1 MIRLIASTALAVAIV
16 SAPAH
21 AQTAPAFS
29 SRPVTVHVGFAA
41 GGPADILARL
51 VTEKFHQRTG
61 LTVVV
66 QNRAGAGGT
75 IAAGAVARM
84 EPDGTNLLFVTS
96 GHAGAQA
103 LFPSLRFDTVK
114 DFSPVIALAQS
125 PVVVLV
131 KGDAPYRG
139 MNDLLAA
146 MKDKPG
152 RLNYGTGGGGSTLT
166 ALSAMLLK
174 REIGFDAVMVP
185 FTGSGPAN
193 LALLGGNIDFQFDI
207 VSSAVGLLADGKV
220 RALAVTTAQRSRAV
234 PDVPTIGETV
244 RPGFDVSGWFGILA
258 PAGTDPALVER
269 YNAEFNAVLADPA
282 IRQRLT
288 TLGIDPIGGTPRDF
302 AAFLESET
310 KRWSGL
316 IRDLGLKA
324 E

>member
-1 MIRLIASTALAVAIV
+1 MIRLIASTAVAVAIV

-21 AQTAPAFS
+21 AQHAPAFP
-29 SRPVTVHVGFAA
+29 SRPITVYVGFAA

-51 VTEKFHQRTG
+51 VVEKFHQRTG
-61 LTVVV
+61 HTVVV
-66 QNRAGAGGT
+66 QNRPGAGGT
-75 IAAGAVARM
+75 IAAAAVAKM

-103 LFPSLRFDTVK
+103 LFPSLKFDTVK

-125 PVVVLV
+125 PVVILV

-139 MNDLLAA
+139 ISDLLNA

-152 RLNYGTGGGGSTLT
+152 RFNYGTGGGGSTLT

-258 PAGTDPALVER
+258 PAGADPALVAR
-269 YNAEFNAVLADPA
+269 LNAEFNAVLADA
-282 IRQRLT
+282 GVSERLT
-288 TLGIDPIGGTPRDF
+288 MLGIDPIGGTPQDF
-302 AAFLESET
+302 SAFLAAET
-310 KRWSGL
+310 KRWGGL

>member
-1 MIRLIASTALAVAIV
+1 MIKIVAAATLAVAVTCTTALA
-16 SAPAH
+16 
-21 AQTAPAFS
+21 QTPRELP
-29 SRPVTVHVGFAA
+29 SRPITMHVGFAA
-41 GGPADILARL
+41 GGSADILARL
-51 VTEKFHQRTG
+51 MVEKFQQRTG
-61 LTVVV
+61 HTVVV
-66 QNRAGAGGT
+66 QNRPGAGGT
-75 IAAGAVARM
+75 IAAGTVAKM
-84 EPDGTNLLFVTS
+84 EPDGLNLLLVTS

-103 LFPSLRFDTVK
+103 LFPSLRFDTIK

-131 KGDAPYRG
+131 SGDAPYRS
-139 MNDLLAA
+139 MKDLVAA

-193 LALLGGNIDFQFDI
+193 LALLGHNIDFQFDI

-220 RALAVTTAQRSRAV
+220 RALAVTTAQRSQAI
-234 PDVPTIGETV
+234 PDVPTIAETV

-258 PAGTDPALVER
+258 PAGTDPVLVAR
-269 YNAEFNAVLADPA
+269 YNAEFNAVLADPTV
-282 IRQRLT
+282 RQRLT
-288 TLGIDPIGGTPRDF
+288 TLGIDPIGGSPQDF
-302 AAFLESET
+302 GAFLHAET
-310 KRWSGL
+310 KRWGGL

-324 E
+324 D

>member
-1 MIRLIASTALAVAIV
+1 
-16 SAPAH
+16 
-21 AQTAPAFS
+21 
-29 SRPVTVHVGFAA
+29 
-41 GGPADILARL
+41 
-51 VTEKFHQRTG
+51 
-61 LTVVV
+61 
-66 QNRAGAGGT
+66 
-75 IAAGAVARM
+75 
-84 EPDGTNLLFVTS
+84 LFVTS

-114 DFSPVIALAQS
+114 DFAPVIALAQS

-131 KGDAPYRG
+131 KGDAPYGG
-139 MNDLLAA
+139 MTDLVGA

-220 RALAVTTAQRSRAV
+220 RALAVTTAQRSRAI

-258 PAGTDPALVER
+258 PAGTDPALVQR
-269 YNAEFNAVLADPA
+269 YNAAFNAVLADPA

-288 TLGIDPIGGTPRDF
+288 ALGIDPIGGSPQDF
-302 AAFLESET
+302 SRFLEAET
-310 KRWSGL
+310 TRWGGL